1 MKMIRKILV
10 LWFAGLVLYGCA
22 SVPIT
27 GRQQFSLVSNEEI
40 LPMSYTQYEQVLKE
54 NKVVRGT
61 EWANMVQRVG
71 TRIQKAVEVYMKEN
85 GYEDHLNGYAWEF
98 NLLESEQLNAWC
110 MPGGKVAFYTG
121 IMPVCMD
128 EEGVAVVMGHEVAHA
143 IANHGRERMS
153 DALVANGL
161 LGGLSAAFGQNP
173 SLTQELLLQSAGVGT
188 QLGMLSFSRKH
199 ESEADRIGLIFMAMA
214 GYNPQVAPAFWQRME
229 AKSEGSERPPEFLS
243 THPHP
248 DTRIADLE
256 KYMADAMKYYKP

>member
-1 MKMIRKILV
+1 MIRKILIIWSSA
-10 LWFAGLVLYGCA
+10 LILHGCA

-40 LPMSYTQYEQVLKE
+40 LPLSYTQYEKVLEE
-54 NKVVRGT
+54 NKVVQNT
-61 EWANMVQRVG
+61 EWSAMVKRVG
-71 TRIQKAVEVYMKEN
+71 TKIQGAVEQYMREN
-85 GYEDHLNGYAWEF
+85 GMQNHLDGYAWEY
-98 NLLESEQLNAWC
+98 NLIESDQLNAWC

-121 IMPVCMD
+121 IMPVCQD

-153 DALVANGL
+153 DAMVANGL

-214 GYNPQVAPAFWQRME
+214 GYNPQVAPDFWKRME
-229 AKSEGSERPPEFLS
+229 AKSEGGERPPEFLS

-248 DTRIADLE
+248 ETRIADLQ
-256 KYMADAMKYYKP
+256 KYMADAMAYYKP